1 MTDTPQKPDLSDIP
15 DAVSEPR
22 RRYAIQL
29 VWIIP
34 IVAALIGLSI
44 AVKSYMDRG
53 ETITITF
60 KTGEGMEA
68 GKTKIKY
75 KDVQIG
81 EVKGLAIAKD
91 RSHVVVTAEMS
102 KDARGLLV
110 RDTRFYVVR
119 ARITGGNVSGL
130 STLIG
135 GSYIGIDAGTSKES
149 RDEFTG
155 LESPPAVSLDV
166 PGRQFLLHASDVG
179 SLDTSAPIFYRRFQV
194 GHVIGTELDRD
205 GKGAT
210 IRIFVRAP
218 YDQYVKTTSV
228 FWQASGIDLSLS
240 ASGVKINTESMVSI
254 LLGGI
259 AFQTPQE
266 RLEAPPAAANSVYP
280 LFPTKDEA
288 LKHAETVEIYT
299 LVFRESVRGLA
310 VGAPVDLRGVTVGEV
325 TKIDVALNSANSD
338 VSIPVEVQF
347 YPERLRSQSRD
358 RARQARPL
366 DSQELLDALVAH
378 GFRAEIKSGSLVT
391 GQLYVALD
399 FFPQAARARI
409 DWKADPPRFPTVPGS
424 MGELQKQLMHIV
436 QKFEKLPVEELGGDA
451 RRTVQSLD
459 ATLKSAEKLL
469 KNVDASVVPEA
480 RSALVEARK
489 SLEDVRSTLGEVRS
503 TLGDARTTLGGAN
516 RVLSGDA
523 PLQLDLRD
531 ALREMSRAAQ
541 SLRVL
546 GDYLEQHPESLI
558 RGKQEDKK

>member
-1 MTDTPQKPDLSDIP
+1 MTDTPQKPELSDIP

-22 RRYAIQL
+22 RRYSIQL

-44 AVKSYMDRG
+44 AVKAYMDRG

-81 EVKGLAIAKD
+81 EVKELAIAKD

-110 RDTRFYVVR
+110 KDTHFYVVR
-119 ARITGGNVSGL
+119 ARISGGNISGL

-135 GSYIGIDAGTSKES
+135 GSYIGVDAGTSTQA
-149 RDEFTG
+149 RDDFMG
-155 LESPPAVSLDV
+155 LEAPPAVSMDV
-166 PGRQFLLHASDVG
+166 PGRQFVLHAADVG
-179 SLDTSAPIFYRRFQV
+179 SLDTSSPIFYRRMQV
-194 GHVIGTELDRD
+194 GHVIGTELDLD
-205 GKGAT
+205 GKGVT
-210 IRIFVRAP
+210 IRAFIRAP
-218 YDQYVKTTSV
+218 FDQYVRTNSV
-228 FWQASGIDLSLS
+228 FWHASGIDLTLN

-254 LLGGI
+254 LLGGV

-266 RLEAPPAAANSVYP
+266 RFGAPPARPNSVFS

-288 LKHAETVEIYT
+288 LKHAETAETYN
-299 LVFRESVRGLA
+299 LVFKESVRGLA
-310 VGAPVDLRGVTVGEV
+310 VGAPVDLSGVTVGEV
-325 TKIDVALNSANSD
+325 TKIDVALNARNSD
-338 VSIPVEVQF
+338 VSIPVQVQI
-347 YPERLRSQSRD
+347 YPERLHPQNPNKAQKQS
-358 RARQARPL
+358 PL
-366 DSQELLDALVAH
+366 DTHDLLDALVAH

-391 GQLYVALD
+391 GQLFVALD
-399 FFPQAARARI
+399 FFPKAAHAKI
-409 DWKADPPRFPTVPGS
+409 DWNATPPTFPTVPGS

-436 QKFEKLPVEELGGDA
+436 QKFEKLPVEEIGGDA
-451 RRTVQSLD
+451 RKSIQSLD
-459 ATLKSAEKLL
+459 ATLRSAEKLL
-469 KNVDASVVPEA
+469 KNVDQAVVPEA
-480 RSALVEARK
+480 RSALVESRK
-489 SLEDVRSTLGEVRS
+489 ALEDVRVTLGEVRK
-503 TLGDARTTLGGAN
+503 TLGDVHTTLGGAN
-516 RVLSGDA
+516 KALSNDA
-523 PLQLDLRD
+523 PLQLDLRET
-531 ALREMSRAAQ
+531 LREMSRAAQ

>member
-1 MTDTPQKPDLSDIP
+1 MTDTSPKPELPDIP

-22 RRYAIQL
+22 RRYSIQL

-44 AVKSYMDRG
+44 AVQSFLDRG

-75 KDVQIG
+75 KDVEIG
-81 EVKGLAIAKD
+81 QVKGLAISKD

-110 RDTRFYVVR
+110 KDTRFYVVR

-135 GSYIGIDAGTSKES
+135 GSYIGVDAGSSSES
-149 RDEFTG
+149 RDEFIG
-155 LESPPAVSLDV
+155 LETPPAVSLDV
-166 PGRQFLLHASDVG
+166 PGRQFVLRAQDVG
-179 SLDTSAPIFYRRFQV
+179 SIDTSAPIFFRRIQV

-205 GKGAT
+205 GKGVT

-218 YDQYVKTTSV
+218 FDQYVKSNSL
-228 FWQASGIDLSLS
+228 FWHASGIDLTLN
-240 ASGVKINTESMVSI
+240 ASGVKVNTESMVSI

-259 AFQTPQE
+259 AFQNPQE
-266 RLEAPPAAANSVYP
+266 QLEAPPAPVNNVFP
-280 LFPTKDEA
+280 LYSTKDEA
-288 LKHAETVEIYT
+288 LKHAETAEAYT
-299 LVFRESVRGLA
+299 MVFRESVRGLA
-310 VGAPVDLRGVTVGEV
+310 VGAPLDLRGVTVGEV
-325 TKIDVALNSANSD
+325 SKIDVALNANGSE
-338 VSIPVEVQF
+338 VSIPVEVRF
-347 YPERLRSQSRD
+347 YPERLRAQSRNK
-358 RARQARPL
+358 ALKLKPL
-366 DSQELLDALVAH
+366 NSRELLDALVAH

-391 GQLYVALD
+391 GQLFIALD
-399 FFPQAARARI
+399 FYPKAAHAKI
-409 DWKADPPRFPTVPGS
+409 DWNTTPPKFPTVPGS

-436 QKFEKLPVEELGGDA
+436 QKFENAPIEELGGDA
-451 RRTVQSLD
+451 RKSIQSLD

-469 KNVDASVVPEA
+469 KHVDASVVPEA

-489 SLEDVRSTLGEVRS
+489 SLEDVRTTLGEVRG

-516 RVLSGDA
+516 QVLSSDA
-523 PLQLDLRD
+523 PLQLDLRQT
-531 ALREMSRAAQ
+531 LREMSRAAQ

>member
-1 MTDTPQKPDLSDIP
+1 MTDAPQKPEFSDIP
-15 DAVSEPR
+15 EAVSEPK
-22 RRYAIQL
+22 RRYSIQL

-44 AVKSYMDRG
+44 AAKSFMDRG

-110 RDTRFYVVR
+110 KDTRFYVVR

-135 GSYIGIDAGTSKES
+135 GSYIGVDAGNSAER

-155 LESPPAVSLDV
+155 LESPPAVSMDV
-166 PGRQFLLHASDVG
+166 PGRQFVLHASDVG
-179 SLDTSAPIFYRRFQV
+179 SIDTGAPVFYRRFQV

-205 GKGAT
+205 GKGVT
-210 IRIFVRAP
+210 IRAFVRAP

-228 FWQASGIDLSLS
+228 FWHASGVDLTLN

-266 RLEAPPAAANSVYP
+266 GFEAPPALPNSVFA
-280 LFPTKDEA
+280 LFATKDEA
-288 LKHAETVEIYT
+288 LKHAETAERYT
-299 LVFRESVRGLA
+299 LVFKESVRGLA

-325 TKIDVALNSANSD
+325 TKIDVALNAGNSE
-338 VSIPVEVQF
+338 VSIPVEVQL
-347 YPERLRSQSRD
+347 YPDRLRAPGRNKT
-358 RARQARPL
+358 RQVRPL
-366 DSQELLDALVAH
+366 GSRELLDALVAH

-391 GQLYVALD
+391 GQLFVSLD
-399 FFPQAARARI
+399 FFPKAASASI
-409 DWKADPPRFPTVPGS
+409 DWKAEPPLFPTVPGS

-436 QKFEKLPVEELGGDA
+436 QKFEKLPVEEMGGDA
-451 RRTVQSLD
+451 RKSLQSLEG
-459 ATLKSAEKLL
+459 ALKSADKLL
-469 KNVDASVVPEA
+469 KNVDQAVIPEA
-480 RSALVEARK
+480 RSVLQEARK
-489 SLEDVRSTLGEVRS
+489 SLDEVHATLGELRGAVGDARSTLV
-503 TLGDARTTLGGAN
+503 GAN
-516 RVLSGDA
+516 KVLSSDA
-523 PLQLDLRD
+523 PLQIDLRQT
-531 ALREMSRAAQ
+531 LREVSRAAQ

-558 RGKQEDKK
+558 RGKQEDKR

>member
-1 MTDTPQKPDLSDIP
+1 MTDSPRQPELSDIP
-15 DAVSEPR
+15 DAVSEPK
-22 RRYAIQL
+22 RRYSIQL

-44 AVKSYMDRG
+44 AAKSFLDRG

-110 RDTRFYVVR
+110 KDTRFYVVR

-135 GSYIGIDAGTSKES
+135 GSYIGLDAGNSNES
-149 RDEFTG
+149 RDDFLG
-155 LESPPAVSLDV
+155 LETPPAVSLDV
-166 PGRQFLLHASDVG
+166 PGRQFVLHAADVG
-179 SLDTSAPIFYRRFQV
+179 SLDTSAPIFFRRMQV

-205 GKGAT
+205 GKGVT
-210 IRIFVRAP
+210 IRAFIRAP
-218 YDQYVKTTSV
+218 FDQYVKTSSI
-228 FWQASGIDLSLS
+228 FWHASGVDLTLNASGI
-240 ASGVKINTESMVSI
+240 KINTESMVSI

-259 AFQTPQE
+259 AFQTPE
-266 RLEAPPAAANSVYP
+266 EFEAPSARPNSVFP
-280 LFPTKDEA
+280 LFQTRDEA
-288 LKHAETVEIYT
+288 LKHAEIMESYT
-299 LVFRESVRGLA
+299 MVFRESVRGLA

-325 TKIDVALNSANSD
+325 SRIDVALNATNSD
-338 VSIPVEVQF
+338 VTIPVQVTF
-347 YPERLRSQSRD
+347 YPERLRAQSRNK
-358 RARQARPL
+358 AQRQKPL
-366 DSQELLDALVAH
+366 DSQGLLDALVAH
-378 GFRAEIKSGSLVT
+378 GLRGELKSGSLVT

-399 FFPQAARARI
+399 FFPKAAPAHI
-409 DWKADPPRFPTVPGS
+409 DWSATPPRFPTVPGS

-436 QKFEKLPVEELGGDA
+436 QKFEKLPVEEIGGDA
-451 RRTVQSLD
+451 RKSVQSLD
-459 ATLKSAEKLL
+459 ATLRSAEKLL
-469 KNVDASVVPEA
+469 RNVDQSVVPEA
-480 RSALVEARK
+480 RSALIEARK
-489 SLEDVRSTLGEVRS
+489 SLEEVRG
-503 TLGDARTTLGGAN
+503 TLDEVRKAVGDARTTMGGAN
-516 RVLSGDA
+516 KALAGDS

-531 ALREMSRAAQ
+531 TLHEMSRAAQ

-558 RGKQEDKK
+558 RGKREDKR